1 LLTRYFQYLEYSENI
16 IIEPKPALFEEIGK
30 KEPTWDTDAKPEVWQ
45 LLKNCVKVSFRD
57 CINKETIELFQI
69 TNWKKSSSNGF
80 FFASDFFHVGEV
92 DASTFDVKIGEPT

>member
-1 LLTRYFQYLEYSENI
+1 LLTRQFQYLEYSENI
-16 IIEPKPALFEEIGK
+16 FIEPKAALFGEIGK
-30 KEPTWDTDAKPEVWQ
+30 EELMQDKDAKPEVCQ

-69 TNWKKSSSNGF
+69 TNWKKLSSNVF